1 MATFR
6 DSFIEFMERYKK
18 APPEELKK
26 LAGRLDLSTEEIE
39 RARQEFILYFETTD
53 EKEAKKHFK
62 NYRSII
68 ER

>member
-1 MATFR
+1 
-6 DSFIEFMERYKK
+6 MERYKK